1 MTLEK
6 KGPGFDEYLA
16 GGFLANAPLLFFTY
30 AVKALL
36 PEEVPFPELEVAS
49 ILAVSLG
56 GMAAGYL
63 VVRRAD
69 RDHMRTGLKT
79 GLSAFLVNLAFSSI
93 ILTGTPLQYTLLVLT
108 LFCLTAM
115 LGALLRRVTA
125 KKAESESHKEI
136 AP

>member
-1 MTLEK
+1 MEK

-30 AVKALL
+30 AVKAFL

-56 GMAAGYL
+56 GMVAGYL

-115 LGALLRRVTA
+115 LGALLRRITA
-125 KKAESESHKEI
+125 KKAS
-136 AP
+136 